1 MGWVEFVCAI
11 SPGGD
16 EPVRGLR
23 SPKGI
28 LTMRS
33 VSPIQLRGLLLLLAV
48 VLCVFMVRY
57 LRTLIG

>member
-1 MGWVEFVCAI
+1 MGWVEFVCVI

-16 EPVRGLR
+16 VPVRGPQ
-23 SPKGI
+23 SPKGM

-33 VSPIQLRGLLLLLAV
+33 VSPIQLRGLLLLLAI
-48 VLCVFMVRY
+48 VLCVFMARY